1 MLINATILFI
11 QAKTLKMQN
20 FILNVNSQ
28 EEKVLGITIDI
39 ALLFDSLIKENC
51 KKAFQKLA
59 ALSR

>member
-1 MLINATILFI
+1 
-11 QAKTLKMQN
+11 MQN